1 MSAPGAAGRVKT
13 VAWCAV
19 ALGAGVL
26 AGRLVGQGMIV
37 GGNALDANPMVG
49 SGGNNAR
56 APRRMPMQRDIY
68 TVQDGQMKYN
78 EAAAFASPRYVPVGR
93 EGAVQATAMIYS
105 NRTPNN
111 PSLAT
116 QTTSRRY
123 NSDTQFRGYKSTSS
137 SDLFS
142 ETRYAP
148 RPPDVSR
155 VDPNI
160 DYRVPSATG
169 QAWTPPAQGQFAT
182 APAPG
187 NSTPAATRATVT
199 QRLVEGRAPVAA
211 SVTPTPVSES
221 KYRVPGVSYGGVP

>member
-1 MSAPGAAGRVKT
+1 MSAPGAAGRVK
-13 VAWCAV
+13 AIACCAV

-56 APRRMPMQRDIY
+56 APRRMAMQRDIY
-68 TVQDGQMKYN
+68 TVQDGRMKYN
-78 EAAAFASPRYVPVGR
+78 ESAAFASPRYVPVGR

-116 QTTSRRY
+116 QTSSRRY
-123 NSDTQFRGYKSTSS
+123 NSDAQFRGYQSTSS
-137 SDLFS
+137 SDLFT

-148 RPPDVSR
+148 RNSGATG

-169 QAWTPPAQGQFAT
+169 QAWTPPPQGQFAT

-187 NSTPAATRATVT
+187 NATPAATRATVT
-199 QRLVEGRAPVAA
+199 QRPVEGRAAAAA
-211 SVTPTPVSES
+211 SVTPTPVSET
-221 KYRVPGVSYGGVP
+221 KYRVSGVTYGGVP